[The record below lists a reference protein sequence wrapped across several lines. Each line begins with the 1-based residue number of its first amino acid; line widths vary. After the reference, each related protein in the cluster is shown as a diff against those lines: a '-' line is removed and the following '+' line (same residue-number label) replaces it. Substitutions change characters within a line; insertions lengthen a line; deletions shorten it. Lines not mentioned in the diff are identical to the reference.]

1 MTLFVYMQ
9 YKLKKYIKQALIM
22 CENQRKF
29 CLWFW
34 RCLCQKE
41 RNLFTEVFKKK
52 KKKKRPP
59 RKLRTFISR
68 SCLCSTRMT
77 GPSTLVSFF
86 MPIGASAPF
95 CLYLQ
100 ACLPREKV
108 HFGAMRRNYC
118 RELTLAFRDAIWKL
132 LFRRGTNLFP

>member
-1 MTLFVYMQ
+1 MKISVNFAFGFGGVYAR
-9 YKLKKYIKQALIM
+9 KKEICL
-22 CENQRKF
+22 RK
-29 CLWFW
+29 CS
-34 RCLCQKE
+34 
-41 RNLFTEVFKKK
+41 KKK

-68 SCLCSTRMT
+68 FCLCSTRMT